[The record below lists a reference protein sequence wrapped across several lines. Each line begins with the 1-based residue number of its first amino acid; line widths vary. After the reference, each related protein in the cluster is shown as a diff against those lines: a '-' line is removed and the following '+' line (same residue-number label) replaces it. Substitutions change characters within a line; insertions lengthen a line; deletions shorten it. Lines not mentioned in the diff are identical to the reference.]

1 MEITIKNDEH
11 KISNN
16 CLRYNFEKP
25 IRFFNQNI
33 SLTSIVFYNFFL
45 I

>member
-1 MEITIKNDEH
+1 MEITLNSDEH

-16 CLRYNFEKP
+16 RLRYNFEKP

-33 SLTSIVFYNFFL
+33 
-45 I
+45 